1 LPLLV
6 GQILLNTLLQ
16 IDITML
22 GRFAADAAERAG
34 IPVTR
39 ADALVASY
47 RATQLFS
54 FLPYQLLLSITFI
67 LFPLLA
73 QAHRER
79 NRQDVVLFIRSG
91 IRIALI
97 VAGMIISVTA
107 GIPGPLLR
115 MVFTPDIAEPAVRP
129 MGLLTLGFG
138 SFAIFGILTTA
149 LTSLQRERTS
159 AMVTALAVLLVVLLA
174 FVLAH
179 GQPFGVDL
187 LWRMA
192 IATSCGL
199 VLATLVAGF
208 CVYRFTGAL
217 VSASCFLRV
226 SLALA
231 AAVGIGRLAAPVGL
245 IPTLASAI
253 CLVIAFLTAL
263 FILREFT
270 HSDFNR
276 LLAIIRRRR
285 A

>member
-1 LPLLV
+1 MADLPPTPL
-6 GQILLNTLLQ
+6 I
-16 IDITML
+16 
-22 GRFAADAAERAG
+22 ERAFA
-34 IPVTR
+34 VTS

-73 QAHRER
+73 KAHREGK
-79 NRQDVVLFIRSG
+79 RQDVGLFIRSG

-97 VAGMIISVTA
+97 VAGTIISVTA
-107 GIPGPLLR
+107 GIPGALLR
-115 MVFTPDIAEPAVRP
+115 MVFTLDIAEPAVRS

-174 FVLAH
+174 FILVYR
-179 GQPFGVDL
+179 QPFGVDL

-199 VLATLVAGF
+199 VLATLIAGY
-208 CVYRFTGAL
+208 CVYHLTGAL
-217 VSASCFLRV
+217 VSAACILRV
-226 SLALA
+226 SVALA
-231 AAVGIGRLAAPVGL
+231 TAMGLGRVIAPSGL
-245 IPTLASAI
+245 VPTVASAI
-253 CLVIAFLTAL
+253 CLVIVYLAVLT
-263 FILREFT
+263 IMRELNR
-270 HSDFNR
+270 SDLGR
-276 LLAIIRRRR
+276 LTAIIRRQR